1 RGRPSRRRNGHSWA
15 ILGFD
20 RGKGC
25 GEINTTWAWIEAA
38 WIFEGKT
45 APVCAA
51 EADPLTKKAELS
63 GAFQHGCELPLR
75 DRTSEL
81 LRTMRSLNQLV

>member
-51 EADPLTKKAELS
+51 EANPLTRKAELS
-63 GAFQHGCELPLR
+63 GAFH
-75 DRTSEL
+75 
-81 LRTMRSLNQLV
+81 